1 MIGRALVV
9 PRARA
14 EEVRRALLE
23 RAALRTDVA
32 ILRGEGTV
40 TFPLRPDVPIPSDW
54 GEVVERT
61 FSPHRPRGPGEFR
74 ELLPWGPELLADLP
88 RSFDVIGEIVLV
100 RIPPSLETRKEEIGE
115 ALLRFVP
122 GARIVGWDR
131 GVHGPER
138 RRSVERIAGA
148 GGWRTRH
155 RENRLE
161 IEVDVERAYFSPRLA
176 REHAL
181 VAGAVAAGERV
192 YDLACGVGPF
202 SLTIAQGARAR
213 EIVAVDANE
222 EAIAL
227 LRSSAARYPFASRI
241 RAERARI
248 EAFVES
254 AEPFERAVFNLPREG
269 IKYAPLVARA
279 VAPGGRLHYYEV
291 VPRAGASG
299 RAELIASALPPRSA
313 WRPVESHSVH
323 PYSPSADLVAFL
335 FERGPA

>member
-1 MIGRALVV
+1 MIARALVV
-9 PRARA
+9 PRARG
-14 EEVRRALLE
+14 EEVRRSLLE
-23 RAALRTDVA
+23 LGALRTDLA
-32 ILRGEGTV
+32 IVRDAGTLA
-40 TFPLRPDVPIPSDW
+40 FPLQPGAAVPPGW
-54 GEVVERT
+54 GKVEERT
-61 FSPHRPRGPGEFR
+61 FSPHPSRGPADYR
-74 ELLPWGPELLADLP
+74 ALLAWPAELSASLP

-100 RIPPSLETRKEEIGE
+100 RIPPALEARREEIGE
-115 ALLRFVP
+115 ALLGFVP

-138 RRSVERIAGA
+138 RRTIERLAGS
-148 GGWRTRH
+148 GGWTTRH

-161 IEVDVERAYFSPRLA
+161 LDVDVERAYFSPRLS

-181 VAGAVAAGERV
+181 VAEAVRSGERV

-202 SLTIAQGARAR
+202 ALTIARGGRAR
-213 EIVAVDANE
+213 EIVAVDANPA
-222 EAIAL
+222 AIEL
-227 LRSSAARYPFASRI
+227 LRATAARYPFASRI
-241 RAERARI
+241 RAVDARL
-248 EAFVES
+248 EAFVGS

-299 RAELIASALPPRSA
+299 RAELIASTLPPSSA
-313 WRPVESHSVH
+313 WRPVETHAVH